1 MFSNLAWQVPAKRE
15 SQCPLRDIRNLG
27 FFLIS
32 HVMKQQRKI
41 LW

>member
-15 SQCPLRDIRNLG
+15 IQCSLRDIRIFG

-32 HVMKQQRKI
+32 HVMKQQPKI